1 MTSLIWFVIVG
12 AVFAAIGCAFRCFE
26 TKGYARGYA
35 AGRADERRSDL
46 HKLNRIFH
54 QAIAQGLAAR
64 RELDY
69 LYEQARRRIDELN

>member
-1 MTSLIWFVIVG
+1 MTPLIWIIIGVV
-12 AVFAAIGCAFRCFE
+12 VLAAIGYAARRVE
-26 TKGYARGYA
+26 ARGYACGYA
-35 AGRADERRSDL
+35 AGRQDERRSEL
-46 HKLNRIFH
+46 HKLNQVFH